1 MSDKI
6 VSSTLGEVTEA
17 VCSFCNQERSVVRSG
32 VEGDKAICF
41 KCVYKIQCQIGKI
54 PAGAIQCFKCKSLA
68 GFLVTT
74 NRDKKVEYLMTG
86 RDFKGCI
93 KYVVK
98 GVEVP
103 RTQISALNCT
113 ACGTTIPL
121 WMLEFTTHV

>member
-1 MSDKI
+1 MSNEI
-6 VSSTLGEVTEA
+6 VSSSLGEVINGT
-17 VCSFCNQERSVVRSG
+17 CSFCKQKRSVVRSG
-32 VEGDKAICF
+32 VEGDKSICF
-41 KCVYKIQCQIGKI
+41 KCVYKIQCQLGKI

-68 GFLVTT
+68 GFFVTT
-74 NRDKKVEYLMTG
+74 NKGKKVEYLMTG

-93 KYVVK
+93 KYLVK

-103 RTQISALNCT
+103 KSQIAGLSCN